1 MRVYIAMMFIAFVLC
16 AYWAGGR
23 IAQQKCINEYVSLA
37 SERQNVNIKKLGDI
51 NAKVL
56 TTDTADIRRILHEKY
71 SISE

>member
-1 MRVYIAMMFIAFVLC
+1 MRVYIAMIFIAFILC

-23 IAQQKCINEYVSLA
+23 IAKQKCINEYVSLA
-37 SERQNVNIKKLGDI
+37 SERKNVNIKKLGDI

-56 TTDTADIRRILHEKY
+56 TTDTADIRRILREKY